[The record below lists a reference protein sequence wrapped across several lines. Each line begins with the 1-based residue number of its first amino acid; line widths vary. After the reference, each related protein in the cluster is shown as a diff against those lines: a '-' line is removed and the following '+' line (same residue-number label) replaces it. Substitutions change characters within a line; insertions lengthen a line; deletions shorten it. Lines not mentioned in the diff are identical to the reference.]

1 MEQHSVAQ
9 WYVLS
14 PPLTFGF
21 ESEKREAQ
29 DLFTK
34 PLTQLLNSNYC

>member
-21 ESEKREAQ
+21 ESEKRKAQ
-29 DLFTK
+29 GLFTK
-34 PLTQLLNSNYC
+34 PFTPLLNREYC